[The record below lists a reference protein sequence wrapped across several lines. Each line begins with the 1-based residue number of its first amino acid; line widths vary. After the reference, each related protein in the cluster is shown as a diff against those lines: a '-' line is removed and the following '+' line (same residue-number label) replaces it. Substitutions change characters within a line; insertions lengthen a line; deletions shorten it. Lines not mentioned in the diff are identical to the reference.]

1 MAPNKPNLRQLAEQ
15 GNPEAIA
22 KIFNQFF
29 QRKGLQDVEATAE
42 RTDGWLYITLQAPQV
57 PNQEVFVKT
66 IRQGMER
73 IGCNEIHTVQVEG
86 YQSGSDTPGWSEQIQ
101 LQSADLSVFEQYNPE
116 SETEEAAA
124 SASAVADPSPED
136 FPEEQ
141 TEQED
146 QEYASSWE
154 EESSFPAD
162 TGDTE
167 PAVRKRR
174 RGFLPIVGI
183 LLLLVVVGTV
193 ALVYYVRL
201 IPGWNWPEKWPR
213 PVALDLSHVFGKGES
228 SKQTDSST
236 PTSTSQPPTSSPSPE
251 ATEEAKPE
259 SSPEASP
266 SPDPWREGVNKAIEA
281 AELAQNANSQSE
293 WNQVQKLWQQAANA
307 MAEVPQD
314 HPKYET
320 AQQKVNE
327 YQQNAEVASQRA
339 AQAGS

>member
-22 KIFNQFF
+22 SIFNQFF
-29 QRKGLQDVEATAE
+29 QRKGLQDVETTAE
-42 RTDGWLYITLQAPQV
+42 RADGWLYITLKAPQV

-86 YQSGSDTPGWSEQIQ
+86 YQSGSDTPGWNEQIQ

-116 SETEEAAA
+116 SETEEAPA
-124 SASAVADPSPED
+124 SASAVADPSPEE
-136 FPEEQ
+136 FYREP

-146 QEYASSWE
+146 SFTEQENFSQQ
-154 EESSFPAD
+154 D

-167 PAVRKRR
+167 PAARKRR
-174 RGFLPIVGI
+174 RGLLPILGVLLFLVLVGA
-183 LLLLVVVGTV
+183 VG
-193 ALVYYVRL
+193 LVYYVRL
-201 IPGWNWPEKWPR
+201 IPGWGWPDKWPR
-213 PVALDLSHVFGKGES
+213 PVALDLSHLLGKGES
-228 SKQTDSST
+228 SEQADSSK
-236 PTSTSQPPTSSPSPE
+236 PTSTSQPSTSSSSPE
-251 ATEEAKPE
+251 ATDETKPD

-293 WNQVQKLWQQAANA
+293 WNQVQQLWQQAANA
-307 MAEVPQD
+307 MAEVPED
-314 HPKYET
+314 HSKYET
-320 AQQKVNE
+320 AQQKANE

>member
-1 MAPNKPNLRQLAEQ
+1 MAPNKPNLRQQAEQ

-22 KIFNQFF
+22 TIFNQFF

-42 RTDGWLYITLQAPQV
+42 RTDGWLYLTLQAPQV

-86 YQSGSDTPGWSEQIQ
+86 YQSDSDTPGWSEQIQ

-124 SASAVADPSPED
+124 SASTVAAPAPEE
-136 FPEEQ
+136 FSEEQ
-141 TEQED
+141 TEQE
-146 QEYASSWE
+146 YSYSWE
-154 EESSFPAD
+154 EESSSQGD

-174 RGFLPIVGI
+174 RGLLPILGV
-183 LLLLVVVGTV
+183 LLLLVLVGAV
-193 ALVYYVRL
+193 GLVYYVRL
-201 IPGWNWPEKWPR
+201 IPGWGWPEKWPR
-213 PVALDLSHVFGKGES
+213 PVALDLSHLLGKGES
-228 SKQTDSST
+228 SEQSDSST
-236 PTSTSQPPTSSPSPE
+236 PTSTSQPSTSSSSPEATDETKPEPSPE
-251 ATEEAKPE
+251 AP
-259 SSPEASP
+259 P
-266 SPDPWREGVNKAIEA
+266 SPDPWREGVNKATEA

-293 WNQVQKLWQQAANA
+293 WNQVQQLWQQAANA

-327 YQQNAEVASQRA
+327 YQQNAEIASQRA